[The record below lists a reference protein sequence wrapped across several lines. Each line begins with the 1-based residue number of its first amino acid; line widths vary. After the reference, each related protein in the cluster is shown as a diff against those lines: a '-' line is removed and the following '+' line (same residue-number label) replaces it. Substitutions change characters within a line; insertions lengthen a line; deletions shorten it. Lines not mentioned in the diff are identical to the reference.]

1 MSEIRNQSPKG
12 ESAGRRIHPNVLA
25 LGWVSFFTDT
35 ASEMILPLLP
45 LFLTSVLGVSKSV
58 LGLIEGVAETT
69 ASLLKFLSG
78 WYSDRL
84 QKRKALVV
92 AGYGLSNLVKPL
104 LALTTSWTQVLGIR
118 FLDRVGKGI
127 RTAPRDALIAQS
139 SGTKVRGRS
148 FGFHRAMDT
157 AGAVVGSL
165 VAFLVMAHWVG
176 GYRIVFAAALVPGL
190 VAVGILLAFV
200 REERSGNQAK
210 RQDRSETAG
219 VPKRF
224 GVFLAIIGLFTF
236 SHITY
241 AFYIVRAS
249 NLGVSDKLIP
259 IVYLVYNVIYALLAM
274 PVGALSDRYGRR
286 NVLAIGFLANAL
298 LLFGFGAANAT
309 WQAWALFAFYGLV
322 SAVVETVPRALVSD
336 LVGAGRRGTGYGAYH
351 ATVGLLPLPAN
362 VLFGALW
369 QAKGAFV
376 AFAVWSGLSLV
387 SLVAL
392 LAYKEISD

>member
-1 MSEIRNQSPKG
+1 MSEIVSEPK
-12 ESAGRRIHPNVLA
+12 EQTEVSRRIHPNVLA

-69 ASLLKFLSG
+69 ASLLKLLSG
-78 WYSDRL
+78 WASDRL
-84 QKRKALVV
+84 HKRKALVV

-104 LALTTSWTQVLGIR
+104 LALTTSWGQVLGIR

-127 RTAPRDALIAQS
+127 RTAPRDALIAHS
-139 SGTKVRGRS
+139 SGARVRGRS

-157 AGAVVGSL
+157 AGAVVGTL
-165 VAFLVMAHWVG
+165 IAFVVMAHWVG
-176 GYRIVFAAALVPGL
+176 GYRIVFAAALIPGL
-190 VAVGILLAFV
+190 VALAILVLFV
-200 REERSGNQAK
+200 REQ
-210 RQDRSETAG
+210 RSEAQKEEKAAARDNA
-219 VPKRF
+219 VPRRF
-224 GVFLAIIGLFTF
+224 GVFLGIIGLFTF

-249 NLGVSDKLIP
+249 DLGVSDKLIP
-259 IVYLVYNVIYALLAM
+259 IVYLVYNVTYALLAM

-286 NVLAIGFLANAL
+286 KVLALGFLANAL
-298 LLFGFGAANAT
+298 LLFGFGSAST
-309 WQAWALFAFYGLV
+309 VWHAWVLFAFYGLV

-376 AFAVWSGLSLV
+376 AFSTWSVLSLI

-392 LAYKEISD
+392 LAYREISE